1 MAPGFVPQPGLRWN
15 SAMAVPAK
23 EAEMK
28 QFLDDAI
35 DQMLKDGE
43 IKRIVESYG
52 VPFYSPFQ

>member
-1 MAPGFVPQPGLRWN
+1 
-15 SAMAVPAK
+15 MAVRAK

-52 VPFYSPFQ
+52 RPFYFLFHNLNQRN